1 MVWSLRHLWL
11 SLAVSAV
18 CLSACSGS
26 STSNASRIDNP
37 ALSEQGSAIVQGKL
51 EKGFS
56 GVGALTLTVA
66 GYGYAG
72 SFCTGT
78 LIADQWV
85 LTAAHCLMEYSDI
98 KVTPRMVSFFI
109 GQDANPNG
117 FSKPTGSF
125 YQADAFYVHEA
136 YTSSAHR
143 GDVALVH
150 LNKVVAPEVTRYA
163 YARESYLFPNASVTY
178 VGYGCTEGLQQTGS
192 GIKRSAV
199 IPVASVFNQT
209 YQSKFIGSGVC
220 FGDSGGPGLFPRPDG
235 SYVAVGI
242 NSTTGGAIPGTDPCK
257 TGGYHTAVFYYHP
270 WITGKLTGTQPSCKS
285 DPKIC
290 VCDTACQGD
299 GSCNNDLCQTS
310 SCRDV
315 YLCFSQCD
323 PVDQDCAM
331 GCYQNGTAQAQGQ
344 VDSMSQ
350 CLAKHC
356 TPAQEG
362 DPVDQACIEKFCKAE
377 VNACFPVVTGE
388 QSCEQV
394 YGCIS
399 QCGKDDAKCQQN
411 CFDTGTKEAQDAL
424 VGLFGCFDEKC
435 ASITD
440 DAQWKEC
447 VNIQCLDKINA
458 CFPPENNPPPADST
472 GTTPVQPATPAPTP

>member
-285 DPKIC
+285 DPKMYSLGLPSRTMC
-290 VCDTACQGD
+290 CCNLSVVSASSH
-299 GSCNNDLCQTS
+299 GS
-310 SCRDV
+310 
-315 YLCFSQCD
+315 
-323 PVDQDCAM
+323 
-331 GCYQNGTAQAQGQ
+331 
-344 VDSMSQ
+344 
-350 CLAKHC
+350 
-356 TPAQEG
+356 PA
-362 DPVDQACIEKFCKAE
+362 
-377 VNACFPVVTGE
+377 
-388 QSCEQV
+388 
-394 YGCIS
+394 
-399 QCGKDDAKCQQN
+399 
-411 CFDTGTKEAQDAL
+411 
-424 VGLFGCFDEKC
+424 
-435 ASITD
+435 
-440 DAQWKEC
+440 
-447 VNIQCLDKINA
+447 
-458 CFPPENNPPPADST
+458 
-472 GTTPVQPATPAPTP
+472 